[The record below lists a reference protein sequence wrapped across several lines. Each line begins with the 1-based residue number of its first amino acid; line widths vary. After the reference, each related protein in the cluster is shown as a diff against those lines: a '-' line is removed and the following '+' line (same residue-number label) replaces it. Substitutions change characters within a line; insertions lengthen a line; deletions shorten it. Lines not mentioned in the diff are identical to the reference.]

1 MKNQVTPPFDQFRDV
16 LHDLFFFSVTVQHR
30 LSREA
35 IGDILRLQ
43 CHSLKYSSPY
53 RQQKLFDAAMDLQ
66 ENCIDA
72 CPAGCVAFTAARS
85 SFTACD
91 VCQQPRFESGTATPR
106 KQVTYWPMI
115 PWLTAML
122 KDPVLGLDMT
132 AGMAHARRRASQ
144 SRISVE
150 DLYDGSN
157 FRNAV
162 QPGYFQADTDVAFSL
177 STDGFEAWHQQGLQR
192 WPIVA
197 TIVNRNEECRSR
209 LVHQVLLC
217 VTPGPKQ
224 PADFESYIH
233 PIAEELNTL
242 AICVPG
248 VTVAG
253 KQGQHTL
260 EGYLLHISTDV
271 PAGDELLN
279 ATGHNGHQPN
289 RFRAFSGVYFKSHT
303 YYPPVS
309 PRTTRSFLP

>member
-122 KDPVLGLDMT
+122 EDPVLGLDMT
-132 AGMAHARRRASQ
+132 AGMAHARQRASQ

-197 TIVNRNEECRSR
+197 TILNRNEECRSR

-224 PADFESYIH
+224 PADFVNRTFTQLRRSSTHWRYVC
-233 PIAEELNTL
+233 L
-242 AICVPG
+242 A
-248 VTVAG
+248 
-253 KQGQHTL
+253 
-260 EGYLLHISTDV
+260 
-271 PAGDELLN
+271 
-279 ATGHNGHQPN
+279 
-289 RFRAFSGVYFKSHT
+289 
-303 YYPPVS
+303 
-309 PRTTRSFLP
+309 